1 MLARALTCLLLVLA
15 GISPALAKRVALVM
29 GNGAY
34 LHTVALPN
42 PANDA
47 RAMSAKLKS
56 LGFEVVA
63 GYDLDYQAMR
73 RTVAEFAR
81 EARGADVALLFYAGH
96 GMQVGGT
103 NYLVPVDAKFDDET
117 ALDFETISADF
128 VLRQMSNDVK
138 VRMVFL
144 DACRDNPLARTLAR
158 SMNPSRSAG
167 VGAGLAELKL
177 QDQGG
182 EGSVIAFAT
191 SPGDVALDGTGS
203 NSPFTSALLRHID
216 APDTP
221 IQTVMTR
228 VTGDVFKETG
238 QKQRPWVNAS
248 LIGEVYLNRS
258 AAPANVATETTV
270 SQDAAAVASGTVP
283 TSATLA
289 WEREKALWD
298 AASAGGTVEDYNV
311 YLAAYPNGSFADF
324 ARNQIK
330 RVEAANA
337 PASDEAV
344 TEEATADTQGDEA
357 AAEGTRTQKAGT
369 ASASSTSAETED
381 EAAWSRLKRREVQLR
396 LNLAGYDAGTPDG
409 VFGSR
414 SRAAIKEWQSY
425 NEYEQTGSM
434 SEEEYE
440 LLKEQTQAE
449 FRAAMAQQ
457 QQRPQRQFQRP
468 PQQVQR
474 GTTADGSPIYA
485 AEPEHLPPGSAPEG
499 DPMIDAA
506 GAAILG
512 GAIGGILNGIRR

>member
-1 MLARALTCLLLVLA
+1 MLARLIVCFLLTLSGL
-15 GISPALAKRVALVM
+15 SPALAKRVALVM

-34 LHTVALPN
+34 LNTVALPN

-47 RAMSAKLKS
+47 RAMSAKLKG

-73 RTVAEFAR
+73 RTVAEFAK
-81 EARGADVALLFYAGH
+81 EARGADMALLFYAGH

-103 NYLVPVDAKFDDET
+103 NYLIPVDAKFDDET

-158 SMNPSRSAG
+158 SMSPSRSAG

-191 SPGDVALDGTGS
+191 SPGDVALDGEGS

-258 AAPANVATETTV
+258 AAPANASTETTA

-283 TSATLA
+283 ASATLA

-298 AASAGGTVEDYNV
+298 AAAAGGTVEDYNV
-311 YLAAYPNGSFADF
+311 YLAAYPTGSFADF

-330 RVEAANA
+330 RIEAAEA
-337 PASDEAV
+337 PASEEAAAADETAAASTGEEQATDSAPAGKAV
-344 TEEATADTQGDEA
+344 TASAQPETEEAGDEV
-357 AAEGTRTQKAGT
+357 
-369 ASASSTSAETED
+369 
-381 EAAWSRLKRREVQLR
+381 AWPRIKRREIQFR
-396 LNLAGYDAGTPDG
+396 LNLAGYDTGTPDG

-414 SRAAIKEWQSY
+414 SRAAISAWQDDNGY
-425 NEYEQTGSM
+425 DQTGSM

-440 LLKEQTQAE
+440 LLKEQTQSD
-449 FRAAMAQQ
+449 FLAAA
-457 QQRPQRQFQRP
+457 QQRPQRQFQR

-474 GTTADGSPIYA
+474 GTTADGSPIYS
-485 AEPEHLPPGSAPEG
+485 AEPEHLPPDTARQ
-499 DPMIDAA
+499 DPAMDAA
-506 GAAILG
+506 GAALLG

>member
-1 MLARALTCLLLVLA
+1 MLARALTCLLLILA

-34 LHTVALPN
+34 VHTVALPN

-47 RAMSAKLKS
+47 RAMSAKLKD

-63 GYDLDYQAMR
+63 GYDLDYHAMR
-73 RTVAEFAR
+73 RTVAEFAK

-258 AAPANVATETTV
+258 AAPANATTETTV

-283 TSATLA
+283 ASATLA

-298 AASAGGTVEDYNV
+298 AAAAGGTVEDYNV
-311 YLAAYPNGSFADF
+311 YLAAYPTGSFADF

-330 RVEAANA
+330 RIEAANA
-337 PASDEAV
+337 PASDEVAA
-344 TEEATADTQGDEA
+344 EDGTADTGGEA
-357 AAEGTRTQKAGT
+357 ATAEGARTQKAVA
-369 ASASSTSAETED
+369 ASAPSTSAATDD
-381 EAAWSRLKRREVQLR
+381 EASWSRFKRREIQLR
-396 LNLAGYDAGTPDG
+396 LNLAGYDSGTPDG
-409 VFGSR
+409 VFGAR

-425 NEYEQTGSM
+425 NEYEQTGSL
-434 SEEEYE
+434 SEEEYD

-449 FRAAMAQQ
+449 FLAATAQQ
-457 QQRPQRQFQRP
+457 PRPERQFQRP
-468 PQQVQR
+468 PQQAQR
-474 GTTADGSPIYA
+474 GTTADGSPIYS
-485 AEPEHLPPGSAPEG
+485 AEPEHLPPGAAPER
-499 DPMIDAA
+499 DPMLDAA
-506 GAAILG
+506 GAALLG